1 MYYSVGGRRA
11 GVYLL
16 AAAGSPFG
24 AIGGWSWGRGR
35 EGGALLLVLLLL
47 LLRSPQALL
56 VFIVNMC
63 MSLDR
68 MAGGSATPALENPK
82 EEKTQMKKRK
92 GQTLRRLRDDAYPPV
107 TSIHSYCRF
116 LSLFLLSLLFL
127 G

>member
-1 MYYSVGGRRA
+1 VYRETREDFSRVESYEPCWVYYSVGGRRA

-68 MAGGSATPALENPK
+68 MAGCSATPALENPK
-82 EEKTQMKKRK
+82 EEKTQMKKMKRTNTK
-92 GQTLRRLRDDAYPPV
+92 KA
-107 TSIHSYCRF
+107 
-116 LSLFLLSLLFL
+116 
-127 G
+127 